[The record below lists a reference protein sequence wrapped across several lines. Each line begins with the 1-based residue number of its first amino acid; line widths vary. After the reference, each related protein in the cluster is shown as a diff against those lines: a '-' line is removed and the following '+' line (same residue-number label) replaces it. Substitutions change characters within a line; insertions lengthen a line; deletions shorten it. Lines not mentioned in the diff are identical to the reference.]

1 MFILLALLI
10 ASFTFCNV
18 NTKVKEN
25 YGGRRIV
32 KPQLV
37 EIEKITD
44 KNFYG
49 EGKNKVTYIE
59 RPASQDVAHLI
70 LDECTSQNAT
80 NTMSQ
85 LSDGAVTLQS
95 DGYTM
100 ENYNNKP
107 QYIENYKPQYI
118 ENYKPN
124 VDFYQVPNFQA
135 NLSPRESFSNNTFP
149 GSNIIYNLP
158 EEDNTAYNYVDMV
171 QENYSNSKENGCYN
185 NNTKFFSAL
194 DPTIKPGYMSG
205 SDSYYGTMG
214 QKQSS
219 NQSSFG
225 TNNISTT
232 LPISTME
239 NISDSTSE
247 YNEDDIKKDAEGVE
261 TEIYNAVRYVFAN
274 HNSRTRGQACPLRG
288 DLFIVPSPQISKS
301 SYGITDLHQG
311 ALSSIAGF
319 NAENTSQKHHAML
332 NASVGLKHVSGEIL
346 PTSMISKITGF
357 TDVSIAMN

>member
-18 NTKVKEN
+18 NTTKVKEN
-25 YGGRRIV
+25 YKGSSRVIP
-32 KPQLV
+32 KLV
-37 EIEKITD
+37 HVEKKTY
-44 KNFYG
+44 KNFFG
-49 EGKNKVTYIE
+49 EGNNKVTYNE
-59 RPASQDVAHLI
+59 RPASQDVAHFI

-80 NTMSQ
+80 NTMSK

-100 ENYNNKP
+100 ENYNN
-107 QYIENYKPQYI
+107 N
-118 ENYKPN
+118 NKPN
-124 VDFYQVPNFQA
+124 VDFYQVPNFQP

-171 QENYSNSKENGCYN
+171 QENYSNSNSKENGCYN

-219 NQSSFG
+219 NQSSSFG

-346 PTSMISKITGF
+346 PTSMISKITGL

>member
-1 MFILLALLI
+1 MLSSKIMFILLALLI

-32 KPQLV
+32 KPTLV
-37 EIEKITD
+37 QIEKITE

-49 EGKNKVTYIE
+49 EGKNKVTINE
-59 RPASQDVAHLI
+59 RPASQDVANLI
-70 LDECTSQNAT
+70 LHECTSQNAT
-80 NTMSQ
+80 NTMSK

-95 DGYTM
+95 DEYTM

-107 QYIENYKPQYI
+107 QYIENY
-118 ENYKPN
+118 NKPN

-171 QENYSNSKENGCYN
+171 QENYSRENGCYN
-185 NNTKFFSAL
+185 KNKKFFSAL
-194 DPTIKPGYMSG
+194 DPTIKPGYMCG

-219 NQSSFG
+219 NQSSSFG

-274 HNSRTRGQACPLRG
+274 HNSRTRGQACQLRG

-311 ALSSIAGF
+311 ALSSISGF

-332 NASVGLKHVSGEIL
+332 NASVGLKHFSGEIL
-346 PTSMISKITGF
+346 PTSMISKINGL

>member
-1 MFILLALLI
+1 MLSSKIMFILLALLI

-25 YGGRRIV
+25 YMLHSRRVKPTLVQIV
-32 KPQLV
+32 K
-37 EIEKITD
+37 KT
-44 KNFYG
+44 
-49 EGKNKVTYIE
+49 EGNKVTYNEI
-59 RPASQDVAHLI
+59 PASQDVANVIVHS
-70 LDECTSQNAT
+70 CTSQNAT
-80 NTMSQ
+80 NTMSN

-100 ENYNNKP
+100 ENY
-107 QYIENYKPQYI
+107 
-118 ENYKPN
+118 KPN
-124 VDFYQVPNFQA
+124 VEFYQVPNFQA

-219 NQSSFG
+219 NQSSSFG

-332 NASVGLKHVSGEIL
+332 NASVGLKHVSGESI
-346 PTSMISKITGF
+346 PTSMISQINGL